1 MSLASLFSAVPV
13 QIVGARR
20 IEGKLSLKGVSVD
33 TRTPKE
39 REDAM
44 RHKKA
49 AWAKRRRAQIRAA
62 KLERLQ
68 ARKKKLAESI
78 SAVDRAIA
86 EAGE

>member
-49 AWAKRRRAQIRAA
+49 EWAKRRRAQIRAA

-68 ARKKKLAESI
+68 ARRNKLSEQMG
-78 SAVDRAIA
+78 AVDKAIA
-86 EAGE
+86 EVGE